1 MAKSK
6 QQSSSPAQGRGGSFI
21 SDAASRQNFMTDV
34 QAAKPQG
41 ARFDL
46 SKSWKG
52 TFDMGYLVPCLVM
65 EGLPKDVIKFRSEV
79 FARFQSLISPAM
91 HRFDV
96 TTELFFTPYRILW
109 DGWKESL
116 MSVHN
121 GDLTPPAFPY
131 LQDLVVTNF
140 SEADYMGFPLKT
152 IDKVNP
158 FAFAASN
165 LIWNEYYRNPAIDA
179 EIPYKLVDGL
189 NPSSNFN
196 ILKKKNW
203 NSDYFTR
210 ALPAAQAGAPV
221 TFPIAPSAPVVL
233 NTDGSVVGRW
243 TNING
248 IPYAN
253 INAVGSDSGGTS
265 SVINPPSGFNPTLYD
280 PNGSLVADL
289 SDATSITV
297 SDWRLAIKLQ
307 EWAERAMRFVGGA
320 KGRYKDFMKGFFNSN
335 IKDETLQRP
344 LYLGGTTQPMVING
358 VTQTSETAS
367 TPLGELAG
375 QGVSIGANGYKP
387 AYTDEHGVFI
397 AYICCRPKTGY
408 MDGLPR
414 MFSKFDPIDYGHP
427 DFAHLSEQPVLNKE
441 VYYDAVDGLNN
452 LPFGY
457 QPIYSDY
464 RYNNSSTHGAFRTS
478 QDYWTENRKFA
489 LRPSLNKSFVEC
501 TPAQRIFALSPMP
514 TGTQIQCEIWWDIDG
529 YRQLPFFGTPM
540 N

>member
-1 MAKSK
+1 MARNRR
-6 QQSSSPAQGRGGSFI
+6 QSNSPAQGRGGSFI

-34 QAAKPQG
+34 QASKPSG

-52 TFDMGYLVPCLVM
+52 TFDMGYLVPCLTM
-65 EGLPKDVIKFRSEV
+65 EGLPKDAMRFRAET

-96 TTELFFTPYRILW
+96 TIELFFTPYRILW
-109 DGWKESL
+109 DGWKDSI

-131 LQDLVVTNF
+131 LDNLNVTNF
-140 SEADYMGFPLKT
+140 SEADYMGFPLKN
-152 IDKVNP
+152 ILKVNP
-158 FAFAASN
+158 FAFSASN
-165 LIWNEYYRNPAIDA
+165 LIWNEYYRNPAIEP
-179 EIPYKLVDGL
+179 EIDYKLVDGL
-189 NPSSNFN
+189 NDKTKFN
-196 ILKKKNW
+196 ILKKKAW

-221 TFPIAPSAPVVL
+221 TFPLGNNAPVQ
-233 NTDGSVVGRW
+233 
-243 TNING
+243 
-248 IPYAN
+248 
-253 INAVGSDSGGTS
+253 
-265 SVINPPSGFNPTLYD
+265 FNPYPAWASVYD
-280 PNGSLVADL
+280 PATGSFPPGVDGLSYNGGALTNDANTSNLTIDNSANLTVDL
-289 SDATSITV
+289 STAATITV

-307 EWAERAMRFVGGA
+307 EWAERAMRFVGGS

-344 LYLGGTTQPMVING
+344 LYLGGISQPMVING
-358 VTQTSETAS
+358 VTQTSETSS

-375 QGVSIGANGYKP
+375 QGVSIGANGFNQS
-387 AYTDEHGVFI
+387 YTDEHGVYI

-408 MDGLPR
+408 MDGLPK
-414 MFSKFDPIDYGHP
+414 MFSKFDPIEYGHP
-427 DFAHLSEQPVLNKE
+427 DFAHLSEQPVYNQE
-441 VYYDAVDGLNN
+441 IYYDNSDGLNN

-464 RYNNSSTHGAFRTS
+464 RYNNSSTHGAFRTT

-489 LRPSLNKSFVEC
+489 LRPVLNKSFVEC

-514 TGTQIQCEIWWDIDG
+514 NGTQIQCEIWWDISG
-529 YRQLPFFGTPM
+529 YRQLPFYGTPM
-540 N
+540 S

>member
-1 MAKSK
+1 MARSK
-6 QQSSSPAQGRGGSFI
+6 RQASSPAQGRGGSFI
-21 SDAASRQNFMTDV
+21 SDAASGRNFMTDV
-34 QAAKPQG
+34 QASRPSG

-65 EGLPKDVIKFRSEV
+65 EGLPEDAMKFRSEV

-91 HRFDV
+91 HRFDI

-109 DGWKESL
+109 DGWKDSI

-121 GDLTPPAFPY
+121 GNLTPPAFPY
-131 LQDLVVTNF
+131 LQNLVVDSY

-152 IDKVNP
+152 ISKVNP

-165 LIWNEYYRNPAIDA
+165 LIWNEYYRNPAIEP
-179 EIPYKLVDGL
+179 EINYKLVDGL
-189 NPSSNFN
+189 NPSSDFN
-196 ILKKKNW
+196 ILKKKAW

-221 TFPIAPSAPVVL
+221 SFPIGTSAPVTL
-233 NTDGSVVGRW
+233 SPDWAGKNPAFYKKDGSPALFGEVFTDNLGHPA
-243 TNING
+243 TNSTTPQQPIV
-248 IPYAN
+248 YA
-253 INAVGSDSGGTS
+253 
-265 SVINPPSGFNPTLYD
+265 
-280 PNGSLVADL
+280 PNGSLQADL
-289 SDATSITV
+289 TTATSITV

-307 EWAERAMRFVGGA
+307 EWAERAMRFVGGS

-344 LYLGGTTQPMVING
+344 LYLGGTSQPMVING
-358 VTQTSETAS
+358 VTQTSETS
-367 TPLGELAG
+367 TTPLGELAG
-375 QGVSIGANGYKP
+375 QGVSIGANGYKT
-387 AYTDEHGVFI
+387 AYTDEHGIYI

-408 MDGLPR
+408 MDGLPK

-427 DFAHLSEQPVLNKE
+427 DFAHLSEQPVYNQE
-441 VYYDAVDGLNN
+441 VYYDNTDGLNN
-452 LPFGY
+452 MPFGY

-464 RYNNSSTHGAFRTS
+464 RYNNSSTHGAFRTT

-489 LRPSLNKSFVEC
+489 LRPVLNKSFVEC

-514 TGTQIQCEIWWDIDG
+514 TGTQIQCEIWWDISG